1 MDDHGSDDNFG
12 GSNESGDEFA
22 DAVDNTMAPI
32 KLECPIQD
40 CTGGTNGAKWSC
52 EEEPTVAVAL
62 LQVHGYSH
70 QQTPAPDTRKP
81 RPRPLPPPKL
91 EPQCSESRFAE
102 WRVEWDFF
110 KRTVD
115 MPTGSEAS
123 YILDCLD
130 DEVRRDVRAA
140 TDNVRE
146 MSEEDLLAEVKR
158 HAVLQRAISSRKM
171 DLYGLRQEDGEP
183 VRKFYARIQTL
194 ARQCQLTVPCPEAT
208 CRYHT
213 APFVSYGDEVVKQ
226 VVLVGLVD
234 PEIKKHKKTTTGTIQ
249 FTFIRIFR
257 EELGQRPKD
266 GLCR

>member
-22 DAVDNTMAPI
+22 DAVDDTMAPI
-32 KLECPIQD
+32 KLECPMPG
-40 CTGGTNGAKWSC
+40 CTGGTGGEAWSC
-52 EEEPTVAVAL
+52 EGDPTVAVAL
-62 LQVHGYSH
+62 LQIHGYSH
-70 QQTPAPDTRKP
+70 QQAPAAATPDNRRP

-91 EPQCSESRFAE
+91 EGQCSESRFAE
-102 WRVEWDFF
+102 WKVEWAFY

-115 MPTGSEAS
+115 MPPGSEAS

-146 MSEEDLLAEVKR
+146 MNEEDLLAEIKR

-171 DLYGLRQEDGEP
+171 DLYGLKQEDREP

-194 ARQCQLTVPCPEAT
+194 ARQCQLTVPCPSET
-208 CRYHT
+208 CSRDVRIWIN
-213 APFVSYGDEVVKQ
+213 P
-226 VVLVGLVD
+226 
-234 PEIKKHKKTTTGTIQ
+234 IQ
-249 FTFIRIFR
+249 IQIRSI
-257 EELGQRPKD
+257 
-266 GLCR
+266 